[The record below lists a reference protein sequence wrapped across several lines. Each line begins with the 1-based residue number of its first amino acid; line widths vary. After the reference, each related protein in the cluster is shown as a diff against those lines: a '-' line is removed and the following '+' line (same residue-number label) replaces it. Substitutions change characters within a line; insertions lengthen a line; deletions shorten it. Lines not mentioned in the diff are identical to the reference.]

1 MSKKSKKKMVV
12 KKRHE
17 DILNFCK
24 EYMRENGYPPST
36 REIMY
41 GIGLRSTGSINHY
54 MQEMREMG
62 LIVSGHEFAKRAYTL
77 PGAKYVFADDQE
89 GGVTH
94 DSES

>member
-1 MSKKSKKKMVV
+1 
-12 KKRHE
+12 
-17 DILNFCK
+17 
-24 EYMRENGYPPST
+24 
-36 REIMY
+36 
-41 GIGLRSTGSINHY
+41 